1 MASILVEIKIIYFKK
16 KTQQKNRWSLTA
28 AKTPFLS
35 KWHTMVITSM
45 VDSSKE
51 ANKKKIDNYQVKKQQ
66 NNF

>member
-1 MASILVEIKIIYFKK
+1 
-16 KTQQKNRWSLTA
+16 
-28 AKTPFLS
+28 
-35 KWHTMVITSM
+35 MVITST